1 MAVQDIGYVLSNLT
15 TQTLGFVPNLL
26 AATIL
31 LIIGLVLG
39 KVIGRVVYEV
49 LDRVRLDFYVSETHK
64 PVVSVEGIFSA
75 ITRWWI
81 YVAFITAAVG
91 VLQIAELTQVL
102 RSVLAF
108 IPNIIG
114 AAVILTVGY
123 LLAEYIRGHIGASG
137 KIYAILTGKIL
148 FFFVLY
154 VSIAIALPVLGV
166 SATLVNSILIVIIG
180 SVGLGIAIALG
191 LGLKDAVSDISR
203 RWVKKVK
210 V

>member
-1 MAVQDIGYVLSNLT
+1 MTVEDIGLVLSTLT
-15 TQTLGFVPNLL
+15 TQTLTFIPNVI

-31 LIIGLVLG
+31 LVIGLVLG
-39 KVIGRVVYEV
+39 KVISRIVYEV
-49 LDRVRLDFYVSETHK
+49 LDRVRLDFYITETHK
-64 PVVSVEGIFSA
+64 PAVSVEGLFA
-75 ITRWWI
+75 TITRWWV

-91 VLQIAELTQVL
+91 VLQISELTQVL

-114 AAVILTVGY
+114 AAIIMVVGY
-123 LLAEYIRGHIGASG
+123 VLAEYIRGHIGAQG
-137 KIYAILTGKIL
+137 KLYAILTGKIL

-154 VSIAIALPVLGV
+154 VSIALALPVLGV
-166 SATLVNSILIVIIG
+166 SATLVNNILLVIVA

-203 RWVKKVK
+203 RWVKKVR